1 MFVESYYNFVTEGNG
16 PLEIEGIEC
25 ISLGHQIGLNPVTNH
40 KYLSTP
46 KVIEDL
52 KQSRGN
58 YEKGLVV
65 IRSVQRD
72 EDSGQISK
80 FIVY

>member
-1 MFVESYYNFVTEGNG
+1 MTEGNG
-16 PLEIEGIEC
+16 ALEIEEIEC
-25 ISLGHQIGLNPVTNH
+25 ISLGHQINSNPVANH

-52 KQSRGN
+52 KKSNKN

-72 EDSGQISK
+72 EDSNKISK
-80 FIVY
+80 FVVY

>member
-1 MFVESYYNFVTEGNG
+1 MA
-16 PLEIEGIEC
+16 LEIEGIDC
-25 ISLGHQIGLNPVTNH
+25 ISLGHQIDSNPVANH

-52 KQSRGN
+52 KQSKEN
-58 YEKGLVV
+58 YQKGLVV

-72 EDSGQISK
+72 EDSNQISK
-80 FIVY
+80 FFVY

>member
-1 MFVESYYNFVTEGNG
+1 VTEGNG
-16 PLEIEGIEC
+16 ALEIEGIEC
-25 ISLGHQIGLNPVTNH
+25 ISLGHQIISNPVANH

-52 KQSRGN
+52 KKSKKN

-65 IRSVQRD
+65 IRSVERD
-72 EDSGQISK
+72 EDSNQISK
-80 FIVY
+80 FVVY

>member
-1 MFVESYYNFVTEGNG
+1 VFVDSYYNFVTEGNMT
-16 PLEIEGIEC
+16 LEIEGIEC
-25 ISLGHQIGLNPVTNH
+25 ISLGHQTLSNPVANH

-52 KQSRGN
+52 KKSQEN
-58 YEKGLVV
+58 YQKGLVV

-72 EDSGQISK
+72 EDSNQISK
-80 FIVY
+80 FVVY